1 MSAPED
7 RYCSSCGFG
16 DYCMRERSCYR
27 RDQGEIRS
35 VYLIDPVSAQSASH
49 GSGSGLPSQF
59 DPGASR
65 HGSRSGLRAQA
76 NTSKAKAQ
84 PPRRMQ
90 GCAASAPPKGGK
102 SHNA

>member
-1 MSAPED
+1 MTASED

-49 GSGSGLPSQF
+49 GSRSGLSSQF

-65 HGSRSGLRAQA
+65 HGSGSGLQAQA
-76 NTSKAKAQ
+76 STSTAKAQ
-84 PPRRMQ
+84 PPRRMP
-90 GCAASAPPKGGK
+90 GNAASAPPKGGK
-102 SHNA
+102 KQHA